1 MAERLR
7 LDRLAGP
14 RAFEKPAPDEEAH
27 ALILAGGEGSRLRAL
42 TRRLSGEDLPKQ
54 FAELLGDISLLE
66 QTRRRAAKWIR
77 KDRTQIL
84 LTRAHERFFRPLL
97 EDAPASAL
105 AVQPSNR
112 GTAVAVLYGLLRAAH
127 RGSDAPIVILPCDH
141 WVSDESAFM
150 AHVAAALGLAQAQA
164 DAIVL
169 LGIPATRAE
178 SQYGWIEPGPPVFDG
193 WPELKRVRSFVEK
206 PAPEEAAAMASRGML
221 WNSFVVVGRISRFLL
236 LFALTV
242 PDLVDAFVPLWRAFD
257 SAGEPAAL
265 DRLYE
270 KVPVFDF
277 SRDVLAKSPEMLSV
291 LTVAGVEW
299 EDLGDPTRVLETWR
313 RRARADA
320 PAIPAS
326 PEASPKSGS

>member
-7 LDRLAGP
+7 LDHR
-14 RAFEKPAPDEEAH
+14 RAEARTFEWTAPDEEAQ

-54 FAELLGDISLLE
+54 FAELLGDLSLLE
-66 QTRRRAAKWIR
+66 QTRRRAAAWIR
-77 KDRTQIL
+77 EDRTQIL
-84 LTRAHERFFRPLL
+84 LTRAHERYFGPLL

-127 RGSDAPIVILPCDH
+127 RGSDAPIAILPCDH
-141 WVSDESAFM
+141 WVSDERAFM
-150 AHVAAALGLAQAQA
+150 AHVAAALGLAQAHA

-178 SQYGWIEPGPPVFDG
+178 TQYGWIEPGPPVFDW
-193 WPELKRVRSFVEK
+193 WPELRRVRSFVEK
-206 PAPEEAAAMASRGML
+206 PATEEAVAMARRGLL

-236 LFALTV
+236 LLALTV
-242 PDLVDAFVPLWRAFD
+242 PDLLDAFVPVWRAFD
-257 SAGEPAAL
+257 SPGEGAAL

-270 KVPVFDF
+270 KVPAADF
-277 SRDVLAKSPEMLSV
+277 SKDVLAASPEMLSV

-299 EDLGDPTRVLETWR
+299 EDLGDPARVLEAWR
-313 RRARADA
+313 RRAQTEM
-320 PAIPAS
+320 PAIPTS
-326 PEASPKSGS
+326 PETGT